1 MKNLWNFI
9 KDKSYYFLG
18 ATVVII
24 ILLVIIT
31 SCSGGNG
38 SSYESIE
45 NKMVSAAKSYYE
57 KKENLLPKQEGGTV
71 KVTISSLV
79 EAELLKEVTDP
90 KDSSNNCSGYVEVTK
105 VEDDYTY
112 TPFLTCK
119 GNYEP
124 QYLTDK
130 IKNTTTDEL
139 GNGVYLI
146 GSDYVYKGEDVKNY
160 VSFNDLLWRI
170 VKVDENGDI
179 KLVLSKYTTEAYA
192 WDTKYNSESED
203 NSGNTTNYLLTD
215 IRKTL
220 NTYYDETFTKESK
233 AKMVSKNICVGKY
246 LLTDAFSTEKECS
259 VIKENEKV
267 SLLNASDYQ
276 NASLDTGCVN
286 LNSRECVNRNY
297 LASDDIYTWTLNSSS
312 ENTYKVMFIYTT
324 IDESY
329 ASNERKLNPV
339 IYLSNKVIT
348 NAGDGTMENPFIIK

>member
-1 MKNLWNFI
+1 MKNLWSFI

-18 ATVVII
+18 GTLIVI

-31 SCSGGNG
+31 SCTGGNG
-38 SSYESIE
+38 NSYDAIE

-57 KKENLLPKQEGGTV
+57 NRKDALPKEEGGTV

-79 EAELLKEVTDP
+79 EAELLKEVIDP
-90 KDSSNNCSGYVEVTK
+90 KNSSNTCSGYVEVTK
-105 VEDDYTY
+105 IEKEYSYV
-112 TPFLTCK
+112 PFLICK

-124 QYLTDK
+124 TYLSDK
-130 IKNTTTDEL
+130 IKETKQDEL
-139 GNGVYLI
+139 GNGVYMI
-146 GSDYVYKGEDVKNY
+146 GNDYVYRGEDVNNY

-170 VKVDENGDI
+170 VKVDESGDI
-179 KLVLSKYTTEAYA
+179 KLVLAKYTTDGYA

-233 AKMVSKNICVGKY
+233 AKMVPKDICVGKY

-267 SLLNASDYQ
+267 SLLNVSDYQ
-276 NASLDTGCVN
+276 NASLDSACVN
-286 LNSRECVNRNY
+286 LSSRECANRNY

-312 ENTYKVMFIYTT
+312 EKTYKVMFIYTT

-348 NAGDGTMENPFIIK
+348 NAGSGTLDDPYIIK